1 MENIRQLF
9 LQEISRQLK
18 LQDNQA
24 QFFPVRF
31 HLENRDLTDKE
42 CLKEAGIFGS
52 IDHQAFR
59 NKIIQQYKQQMKL
72 AGVDVEGITNLKPGQ
87 KGISKIIFD
96 WLWQHQYL
104 QWIEAQGLS
113 NWFEK
118 LKQKALV
125 NGLEPWLSFRQY
137 KSKSYGESCRDLDGD
152 DDVPEYE
159 EIGVGIPYV
168 MSVQLPQVTSK
179 DGYLIILYK
188 SQDTMRFMSPSQAFA
203 VNNNTR
209 EFPVE
214 IPIQS
219 NQQGEKPSKRNLK
232 LTTKGEDEFLGI
244 WINERF
250 TLDELNTSEKIPAV
264 TPKYIDLIFE
274 TIAKSDECHIFHRL
288 CRVV

>member
-1 MENIRQLF
+1 MNVDRQA
-9 LQEISRQLK
+9 LK
-18 LQDNQA
+18 
-24 QFFPVRF
+24 
-31 HLENRDLTDKE
+31 
-42 CLKEAGIFGS
+42 
-52 IDHQAFR
+52 
-59 NKIIQQYKQQMKL
+59 NKIIEEFQLPMIS
-72 AGVDVEGITNLKPGQ
+72 AGVDVEAMLHRG
-87 KGISKIIFD
+87 KGKGKDDFKIIFD

-118 LKQKALV
+118 LKQKALA
-125 NGLEPWLSFRQY
+125 NGLEPWVQFHLYEQFDSGKSALCWENY
-137 KSKSYGESCRDLDGD
+137 KDLDGD
-152 DDVPEYE
+152 DELPEYE

-250 TLDELNTSEKIPAV
+250 TLDELNTEEKIPAV

-274 TIAKSDECHIFHRL
+274 TIAKSNEYHIFHRL

>member
-1 MENIRQLF
+1 MM
-9 LQEISRQLK
+9 S
-18 LQDNQA
+18 
-24 QFFPVRF
+24 
-31 HLENRDLTDKE
+31 
-42 CLKEAGIFGS
+42 
-52 IDHQAFR
+52 
-59 NKIIQQYKQQMKL
+59 
-72 AGVDVEGITNLKPGQ
+72 AGVDVEAMLHRG
-87 KGISKIIFD
+87 KGKGKEDFKTIFD

-203 VNNNTR
+203 VNNNIR

-250 TLDELNTSEKIPAV
+250 TLDELNTEEKIPAV

-274 TIAKSDECHIFHRL
+274 TIAKSNEYHIFHRL